1 MTLRST
7 APPDSDDASLR
18 PRELLASKCACG
30 YSLATL
36 DVLTCP
42 ECGTM
47 RPSRR
52 EEQLHGFTADQR
64 HHLLVAVFAVG
75 GVLSAVPAVL
85 AGAYVVEH
93 RRLTSETLLAMT
105 MFAVYF
111 AGWLAM
117 LRWSRPLAQHRRASS
132 WVIALAATP
141 ILLVCGFCTL
151 AAIVG

>member
-1 MTLRST
+1 MPSQPST
-7 APPDSDDASLR
+7 PPKSDDAPLR
-18 PRELLASKCACG
+18 PRDLLAAQCVCG
-30 YSLATL
+30 YSLASL
-36 DVLTCP
+36 DVLRCP

-64 HHLLVAVFAVG
+64 HHLLVAIFAVG
-75 GVLSAVPAVL
+75 SVLSAVPAVL

-105 MFAVYF
+105 TFAVYF

-132 WVIALAATP
+132 WIIALAATP